1 MQRIIDLKPTGD
13 LQFALLAA
21 YVLLDREQ
29 KQAFVRRLVD
39 KPDQRERNDYIFS
52 VYQKHKRVLRERYPS
67 IDFEGYLISL
77 SVQQDT

>member
-1 MQRIIDLKPTGD
+1 MQRIVGRKPAGD
-13 LQFALLAA
+13 LQFALLTA

-29 KQAFVRRLVD
+29 KQALVRRLVD
-39 KPDQRERNDYIFS
+39 KLDQRERNDYIFS

-77 SVQQDT
+77 SV

>member
-39 KPDQRERNDYIFS
+39 KHDQSERNDQLFA
-52 VYQKHKRVLRERYPS
+52 VYQKHKRILRERYPS
-67 IDFEGYLISL
+67 IDFDGYLLSL
-77 SVQQDT
+77 SVQQRN

>member
-1 MQRIIDLKPTGD
+1 MQRIIDLKPTGE

-39 KPDQRERNDYIFS
+39 KADQRDHNDYVFS

-67 IDFEGYLISL
+67 IDFDGYLASL
-77 SVQQDT
+77 SISQGS